1 MANLMTKHLSI
12 SYNAQYVGAG
22 SEDESCPKI
31 SDMGLTHGLINVF
44 YVYLFI
50 AKFTPN
56 WESLILPCSAY
67 DALTLSTIESISG
80 NPESS
85 Q

>member
-1 MANLMTKHLSI
+1 MNF
-12 SYNAQYVGAG
+12 
-22 SEDESCPKI
+22 EDESCQKI

-56 WESLILPCSAY
+56 WESLLLPCSAY
-67 DALTLSTIESISG
+67 DQALKGSGFSLSG
-80 NPESS
+80 RVG
-85 Q
+85 